1 MMPPKDRRLR
11 EREETRSKIID
22 AAREMFASDGVEAVT
37 MRAIA
42 DRIEYT
48 PTAIYHHFRDKQAL
62 LQELC
67 AQDYGSL
74 ARTFVRVGRIED
86 PVERLRRIGL
96 GYLDFALEHP
106 SHYRF
111 MFMTRKPDGFSGAG
125 DLQRGNPEEDAYAFL
140 RDTVAEGILTGRFR
154 PEFSDAEELAQIM
167 WSGVHGVISL
177 HLAKDNDVW
186 VDWRDTRAT
195 ARTMIEVLIRG
206 TLKAGK

>member
-1 MMPPKDRRLR
+1 MPPKDRRLR
-11 EREETRSKIID
+11 EREETRAKIID
-22 AAREMFASDGVEAVT
+22 AAREMFATDGVDAVT

-42 DRIEYT
+42 NRIEYT

-67 AQDYGSL
+67 ARDYGSL
-74 ARTFVRVGRIED
+74 AKTFVRVGRIAD

-111 MFMTRKPDGFSGAG
+111 MFMTRKPDGFSSGVE
-125 DLQRGNPEEDAYAFL
+125 LQRGNPEEDAYAFL
-140 RDTVAEGILTGRFR
+140 RDTMAEGILAGRFR

-195 ARTMIEVLIRG
+195 VRKMIEVLIRG
-206 TLKAGK
+206 TVKGGK